1 MFDLVNK
8 LSDVFH
14 AFTYARAIGNFW
26 SICLEVNIVIPFLF
40 YVDVNNKASESLD
53 RLLNDV
59 SFDVF
64 ESLSDFNEIYAL

>member
-1 MFDLVNK
+1 MFDPVNK

-14 AFTYARAIGNFW
+14 AFTCAGAIGNLW